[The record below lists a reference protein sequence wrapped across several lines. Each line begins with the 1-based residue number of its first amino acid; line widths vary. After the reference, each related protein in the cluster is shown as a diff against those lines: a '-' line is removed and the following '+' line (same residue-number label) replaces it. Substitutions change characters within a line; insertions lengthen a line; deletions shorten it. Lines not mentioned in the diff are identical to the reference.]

1 MTSPEEPTTPAGATT
16 ARTPEVRRR
25 LPLRRRLRHARRRFS
40 RVVVYW
46 LAPFLLR
53 ALART
58 WRMTV
63 VGEDNLARTVGD
75 GRGRILALWHG
86 RMLFGLSYHG
96 SRQWH
101 ALVSGSPDGEIFR
114 ALLSRFGYRAISG
127 STGRG
132 GVGAV
137 RQMLAVLETGG
148 AVIIPPDGPRGPS
161 RSVAPSLAWLG
172 RATGF
177 PIVPIGFACD
187 RAWHARSWDRFT
199 IPRPWARVVMIYQD
213 PVRVERS
220 AGEAELVAAT
230 DLIRESLLR
239 AERQGFEMLERKP
252 DW

>member
-1 MTSPEEPTTPAGATT
+1 M
-16 ARTPEVRRR
+16 
-25 LPLRRRLRHARRRFS
+25 
-40 RVVVYW
+40 
-46 LAPFLLR
+46 
-53 ALART
+53 
-58 WRMTV
+58 
-63 VGEDNLARTVGD
+63 
-75 GRGRILALWHG
+75 
-86 RMLFGLSYHG
+86 
-96 SRQWH
+96 
-101 ALVSGSPDGEIFR
+101 
-114 ALLSRFGYRAISG
+114 
-127 STGRG
+127 
-132 GVGAV
+132 
-137 RQMLAVLETGG
+137 
-148 AVIIPPDGPRGPS
+148 
-161 RSVAPSLAWLG
+161 APSLAWLG